1 MVSIDDRGFV
11 YMGELGIA
19 LRKLDPGF
27 DPRTYGFAS
36 STKLFKSLT
45 NFFDFEDR
53 DGGSS
58 VYIRLK
64 KSI

>member
-1 MVSIDDRGFV
+1 MVSDDRGFA
-11 YMGELGIA
+11 YMGEIGIA

-27 DPRTYGFAS
+27 DPRTYGFG
-36 STKLFKSLT
+36 STTTLFKSLT
-45 NFFDFEDR
+45 DFFDFEYR

-64 KSI
+64 KPI